1 MKATK
6 KLWDDKALKW
16 KQGEFDMCDVAGTLL
31 EEGQTVWYA
40 RAEKSAASE
49 LLKGKIVKLTSK
61 SVTVEYKDRYNWRED
76 NMATGRLTACWLDE
90 GQCRYHQ
97 IVVVKE

>member
-1 MKATK
+1 MKTTR
-6 KLWDDKALKW
+6 KLWDNKALKW
-16 KQGEFDMCDVAGTLL
+16 KQEEVDICDVAGTLL

-49 LLKGKIVKLTSK
+49 LYKGKIVKLTPN
-61 SVTVEYKDRYNWRED
+61 SVSVEYDNPYYWRQVGT
-76 NMATGRLTACWLDE
+76 MVGRLTACRYTE

-97 IVVVKE
+97 IVVIRE